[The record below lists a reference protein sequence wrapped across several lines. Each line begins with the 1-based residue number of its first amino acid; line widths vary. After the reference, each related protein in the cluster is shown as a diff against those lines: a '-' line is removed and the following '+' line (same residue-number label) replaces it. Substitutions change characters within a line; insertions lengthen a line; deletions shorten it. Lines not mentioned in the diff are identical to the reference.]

1 MDTHPSD
8 IALADLEQ
16 AINYWRNL
24 RPSRGEERSL
34 SPEVN
39 LLAEVY
45 ALMIYDRRRT
55 LPAAQLSAEALS
67 LVEAWRSQR
76 L

>member
-1 MDTHPSD
+1 MDTDPSD

-24 RPSRGEERSL
+24 RPSHGEERSL

-45 ALMIYDRRRT
+45 ALMIYERLRS
-55 LPAAQLSAEALS
+55 LPAARLGTEALA

-76 L
+76 V

>member
-39 LLAEVY
+39 QLAELY
-45 ALMIYDRRRT
+45 ALMIYERQHS
-55 LPAAQLSAEALS
+55 LPTARVGANALA
-67 LVEAWRSQR
+67 LIEAWRSQR
-76 L
+76 I

>member
-1 MDTHPSD
+1 MDTNSSD
-8 IALADLEQ
+8 IPLAELEQ

-39 LLAEVY
+39 RLAEVY
-45 ALMIYDRRRT
+45 ALMIYERLQS
-55 LPAAQLSAEALS
+55 LPLARIGADVLALI
-67 LVEAWRSQR
+67 EAWRSQR
-76 L
+76 V

>member
-8 IALADLEQ
+8 IALAELEQ

-24 RPSRGEERSL
+24 RPSHGEERSL

-39 LLAEVY
+39 RLAEVY
-45 ALMIYDRRRT
+45 ALMIYERLHSLPLARIGADVLT
-55 LPAAQLSAEALS
+55 LI
-67 LVEAWRSQR
+67 EAWRSQR
-76 L
+76 V

>member
-1 MDTHPSD
+1 MDTQSSD
-8 IALADLEQ
+8 ISLAEVEQ

-39 LLAEVY
+39 LLAEIY
-45 ALMIYDRRRT
+45 ALMIYERLRS
-55 LPAAQLSAEALS
+55 LPTARVGAEAMGLI
-67 LVEAWRSQR
+67 EAWRGQR
-76 L
+76 V

>member
-1 MDTHPSD
+1 MDTNSSD
-8 IALADLEQ
+8 IPLAELEQ

-39 LLAEVY
+39 RLAEVY
-45 ALMIYDRRRT
+45 ALMIYERLHS
-55 LPAAQLSAEALS
+55 LPLARIGADVLALI
-67 LVEAWRSQR
+67 EAWRSQR
-76 L
+76 V

>member
-45 ALMIYDRRRT
+45 ALMIYDRLRT

-76 L
+76 V

>member
-1 MDTHPSD
+1 MDTNSSD
-8 IALADLEQ
+8 LPLAELEQ

-39 LLAEVY
+39 RLAEVY
-45 ALMIYDRRRT
+45 ALMIYERLQSLPLARIGADT
-55 LPAAQLSAEALS
+55 LALI
-67 LVEAWRSQR
+67 EAWRAKR
-76 L
+76 V

>member
-1 MDTHPSD
+1 MDTNSSD
-8 IALADLEQ
+8 IPLADLEQ

-39 LLAEVY
+39 RLAEVY
-45 ALMIYDRRRT
+45 ALMIYERLQS
-55 LPAAQLSAEALS
+55 LPLARIGADVLPLI
-67 LVEAWRSQR
+67 EAWRSQR
-76 L
+76 V

>member
-1 MDTHPSD
+1 MDTNSSD
-8 IALADLEQ
+8 IPLAELEQ

-39 LLAEVY
+39 RLAEVY
-45 ALMIYDRRRT
+45 ALMIYERLHS
-55 LPAAQLSAEALS
+55 LPVARMSADVLALI
-67 LVEAWRSQR
+67 EAWRVKR
-76 L
+76 V

>member
-1 MDTHPSD
+1 MEIPLMD
-8 IALADLEQ
+8 IEQ

-39 LLAEVY
+39 ALAEVY
-45 ALMIYDRRRT
+45 ALMICER
-55 LPAAQLSAEALS
+55 LAAMPQERIPPFALE
-67 LVEAWRSQR
+67 LIEAWRGQR
-76 L
+76 V

>member
-1 MDTHPSD
+1 MDTNSSD
-8 IALADLEQ
+8 IPLADLEQ

-39 LLAEVY
+39 RLAEVY
-45 ALMIYDRRRT
+45 ALMIYERLRS
-55 LPAAQLSAEALS
+55 LPRERVDGGALG
-67 LVEAWRSQR
+67 LIDAWRGQR
-76 L
+76 V

>member
-1 MDTHPSD
+1 MDTNSSD
-8 IALADLEQ
+8 IPLADLEQ

-39 LLAEVY
+39 RLAEVY
-45 ALMIYDRRRT
+45 ALMIYERLHS
-55 LPAAQLSAEALS
+55 LPLARIGADVLALI
-67 LVEAWRSQR
+67 EAWRSQR
-76 L
+76 V

>member
-8 IALADLEQ
+8 IALAELEQ

-39 LLAEVY
+39 LLAKLY
-45 ALMIYDRRRT
+45 ALMIYERLRS
-55 LPAAQLSAEALS
+55 LPAARVGTDALA
-67 LVEAWRSQR
+67 LIEAWRSQR
-76 L
+76 V

>member
-1 MDTHPSD
+1 MDTQSSD
-8 IALADLEQ
+8 ISLAELEQ

-34 SPEVN
+34 SPEVD

-45 ALMIYDRRRT
+45 ALMIYERLRS
-55 LPAAQLSAEALS
+55 LPAARVSAEAMGLI
-67 LVEAWRSQR
+67 EAWRGQR
-76 L
+76 V

>member
-1 MDTHPSD
+1 MDTPSSD
-8 IALADLEQ
+8 IALAELEQ

-39 LLAEVY
+39 LLAQVY
-45 ALMIYDRRRT
+45 ALMIYERRRT
-55 LPAAQLSAEALS
+55 LPAAHLSAEALA
-67 LVEAWRSQR
+67 LVEAWRSQQI
-76 L
+76 

>member
-1 MDTHPSD
+1 MDTNSSD
-8 IALADLEQ
+8 LPLAELEQ

-39 LLAEVY
+39 RLAEVY
-45 ALMIYDRRRT
+45 ALMIYERLQS
-55 LPAAQLSAEALS
+55 LPLARIGADALA
-67 LVEAWRSQR
+67 LIEAWRAKR
-76 L
+76 V

>member
-1 MDTHPSD
+1 MDTNSSD
-8 IALADLEQ
+8 IPLADLEQ

-39 LLAEVY
+39 RLAEVY
-45 ALMIYDRRRT
+45 ALMIYERLQS
-55 LPAAQLSAEALS
+55 LPLARIGADVLALI
-67 LVEAWRSQR
+67 EAWRSQR
-76 L
+76 V

>member
-1 MDTHPSD
+1 MDTNSSD
-8 IALADLEQ
+8 IPLAELEQ

-39 LLAEVY
+39 RLAEVY
-45 ALMIYDRRRT
+45 ALMIYERLES
-55 LPAAQLSAEALS
+55 LPLARIGADVLALI
-67 LVEAWRSQR
+67 EAWRSQR
-76 L
+76 V